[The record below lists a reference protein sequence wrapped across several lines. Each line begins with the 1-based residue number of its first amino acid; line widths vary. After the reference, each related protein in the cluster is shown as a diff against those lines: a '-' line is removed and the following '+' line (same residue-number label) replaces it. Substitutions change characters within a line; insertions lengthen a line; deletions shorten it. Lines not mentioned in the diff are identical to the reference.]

1 MKQLITR
8 TIYNFKFLSTAE
20 MMLSILEQFGWA
32 LQHPNQQELFSIL
45 VQNTLQSLPYFV
57 MMKQQETISLR
68 SMILFKVVSS
78 KEIKCTEDAK
88 PWLTTCTSQNQTKSF
103 QKQAQNWH
111 TVQPNFKVSFGK
123 ITLASKPLKAELNQV
138 FNWNLNLNKT
148 NVHSSNFWV
157 CINHKVSVMTL
168 MVFSDFHHTKT
179 WKRRSF
185 IIYGLSK
192 IMELSIEPWLVSVLH
207 QKKWVKHHMHFLE
220 GIIQPKLLE
229 EPLVSKHSKTFKT
242 GLEHGLLKV
251 KVCFMELSQCK
262 NLAKT
267 PNIQLSSTLEALNF
281 PFHQMF
287 SKKLDKN
294 GQQLYQTSIARV
306 IRHFVMWRTAVIMLR
321 QKWNQLVS
329 KWATTCSKSTQNN
342 IFINQAIRNVTLLFT
357 SADFQERIRICS
369 SLVTLSLS
377 ISTLCMTLTE
387 TQFHLVSICTPREK
401 LACINQEQ
409 DQKISQVYRH

>member
-8 TIYNFKFLSTAE
+8 TIYNFKFLLTAE

-103 QKQAQNWH
+103 QKQAQNWP

-185 IIYGLSK
+185 IIYGHSK

-207 QKKWVKHHMHFLE
+207 QKKWVKHHTHFLE

-242 GLEHGLLKV
+242 GLVHGLLKG

-267 PNIQLSSTLEALNF
+267 PNIQLSLTLVALSF
-281 PFHQMF
+281 PSHQMF

-294 GQQLYQTSIARV
+294 GQQLCQTSIARV
-306 IRHFVMWRTAVIMLR
+306 IRHFVMWRTVVIMLR
-321 QKWNQLVS
+321 QKWNQSDS
-329 KWATTCSKSTQNN
+329 KWATTCSKSTQSN